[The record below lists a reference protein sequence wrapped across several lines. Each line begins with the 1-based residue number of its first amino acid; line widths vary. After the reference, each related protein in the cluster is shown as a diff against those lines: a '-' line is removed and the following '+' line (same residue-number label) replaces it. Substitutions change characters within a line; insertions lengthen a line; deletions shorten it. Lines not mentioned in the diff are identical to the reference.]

1 MIRVENLS
9 FAFTEQQI
17 FSQLCLSVQRGDFL
31 TILGPN
37 GCGKS
42 TLLRLLRGT
51 LKPQSGGIIWNG
63 IPLEKITAREMA
75 RTVAVVPQS
84 THVGFPYL
92 VDELVAMGRY
102 PHRRGLF
109 EFMTRADRKAIR
121 HALVMNSNRP
131 LRCG

>member
-75 RTVAVVPQS
+75 RTVDL
-84 THVGFPYL
+84 YL
-92 VDELVAMGRY
+92 MG
-102 PHRRGLF
+102 
-109 EFMTRADRKAIR
+109 ES
-121 HALVMNSNRP
+121 ALPEKGCCDLPRI
-131 LRCG
+131 